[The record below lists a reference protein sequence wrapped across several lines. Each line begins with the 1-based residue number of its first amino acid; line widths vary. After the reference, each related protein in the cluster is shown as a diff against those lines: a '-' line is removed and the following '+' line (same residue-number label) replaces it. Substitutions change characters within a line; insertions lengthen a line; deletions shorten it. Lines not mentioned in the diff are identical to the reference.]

1 MKDSLLIAGKI
12 DHTLLRSDASMEEI
26 KQLSTDAIHYKF
38 HSICVNPIWLTYV
51 NDIIKGSGV
60 NLCTV
65 IGFPLGASFTS
76 NKLFELDKSIEHGA
90 SEIDMV
96 MNIGFFKDKKYNIIS
111 EEIKKIVQSA
121 NGRIIKVIIETGLL
135 VKEEIEIASR
145 IIEESGA
152 NFIKTS
158 TGFSNFGSSTEII
171 KIIKSSISSNMQ
183 IKASGGIST
192 SKQVLNLLE
201 VGADR
206 IGSSASVIIMKEL
219 LDN

>member
-12 DHTLLRSDASMEEI
+12 DHTLLRSDANMEEI
-26 KQLSTDAIHYKF
+26 KQLCIDAIHYKF
-38 HSICVNPIWLTYV
+38 YSICVNPIWLTYV

-90 SEIDMV
+90 AEIDMV

-111 EEIKKIVQSA
+111 EEIKKIVQLA
-121 NGRIIKVIIETGLL
+121 NGRVIKVIIESGLL

-145 IIEESGA
+145 MIEECGA

-158 TGFSNFGSSTEII
+158 TGFSNFGASTEII

-192 SKQVLNLLE
+192 SKQALNLLE